1 VTTPG
6 STAGKDE
13 WRVWARRQREGI
25 DWVGVSARI
34 LDHLRNWDG
43 IDGRT
48 RVVLFDPLPD
58 EVDVTSLAER
68 CVALLTRT
76 GADGLTVH
84 AFDDPRER
92 HRLGFSQ
99 PIAESPVVDPVS
111 VDVVVAPGLA
121 FDRSGLRLGRGGG
134 HYDRLIA
141 LLRPDAVV
149 VGVVPAA
156 LVVERLPRED
166 HDRRVTHLVTEEG
179 IAPVGASRAAAASVV
194 EAARAW
200 IAGDPDPVTR
210 GMLQGLVD
218 RSDAEGLAA
227 VMGSPLRFGTAGIR
241 GEVGPG
247 SSRMNRAT
255 VIRVT
260 RGIVDYLA
268 ERGRGNATAVVG
280 FDARPDS
287 RTFAEDVVG
296 VLAAAG
302 MPVRFFRDPVPTPL
316 VAHQALKHA
325 ATMAIVVTASHN
337 PPADNGYKVYDANGA
352 QIVPPVDGDIA
363 EAIDRVGPANQ
374 VPRVEGALD
383 SAPSGCTPIGA
394 EAAESYLDDLF
405 TFRGDPPE
413 MAPQPLVFTPLH
425 GVSGDLLVAALARA
439 GHTEVTVVPEQ
450 FEPDGTFPTVA
461 FPNPEEDHSLDL
473 AEQLAEDRDIG
484 LVLASDPDGDRL
496 GVSLRDDGAWR
507 RLTGNEIGVL
517 LADFVLGRTGSVPN
531 RVVVSSIVSSPMLAS
546 IARAHGAHCEFT
558 LTGFKWICNAA
569 IDLEAQGYRFVFGFE
584 EALGYAV
591 GTAVRDKDGISAAVW
606 FADLVAVC
614 AAADETVL
622 DRLARLYAEH
632 GLWVCVPLSIGRDTP
647 DGLAELDAG
656 LARLVTDPP
665 ESVGGLRVERVVDY
679 RAGGEGRPR
688 WLADAPLVALQLG
701 GGSRVL
707 ARPSGTEPKMKIYT
721 DLRTTVLG
729 PDAVAA
735 SEAEME
741 ELAARVA
748 ADVAGLISGES

>member
-1 VTTPG
+1 MTTPG

-13 WRVWARRQREGI
+13 WRAWARSQREDI
-25 DWVGVSARI
+25 DWAGLSKQI

-58 EVDVTSLAER
+58 EADVTPLADR

-76 GADGLTVH
+76 DEDGLTVH
-84 AFDDPRER
+84 AFGDPREQ

-111 VDVVVAPGLA
+111 VDVVLAPGLA
-121 FDRSGLRLGRGGG
+121 FDRHGVRLGRGGG
-134 HYDRLIA
+134 HYDRLLA

-149 VGVVPAA
+149 VGVAPAA
-156 LVVERLPRED
+156 LVVDRLPRED

-179 IAPVGASRAAAASVV
+179 IASVGASRAAAASVV

-210 GMLQGLVD
+210 GLLQDLID
-218 RSDAEGLAA
+218 RRDAETLRA
-227 VMGSPLRFGTAGIR
+227 VMGTPLRFGTAGIR

-268 ERGRGNATAVVG
+268 ERGRGDGTVVVG

-287 RTFAEDVVG
+287 RTFADDVVG
-296 VLAAAG
+296 VFAAAG
-302 MPVRFFRDPVPTPL
+302 MPVRFFPDPVPTPL
-316 VAHQALKHA
+316 VAHQALKHD

-352 QIVPPVDGDIA
+352 QIVPPVDADIA
-363 EAIDRVGPANQ
+363 RAIDRVGPANE
-374 VPRVEGALD
+374 VPRLEGALD
-383 SAPSGCTPIGA
+383 SDPAGVTAIGA
-394 EAAESYLDDLF
+394 EAAGSYLDDLF
-405 TFRGDPPE
+405 AFRGDPPE

-425 GVSGDLLVAALARA
+425 GVSGDLLVAALERA

-461 FPNPEEDHSLDL
+461 FPNPEEEHSLDL
-473 AEQLAEDRDIG
+473 AEHLAEDRGID

-496 GVSLRDDGAWR
+496 GVSLRDGGTWR

-517 LADFVLGRTGSVPN
+517 LADFVLERTGSIAN

-546 IARAHGAHCEFT
+546 IARAHDAHSEYT

-569 IDLEAQGYRFVFGFE
+569 LDLEAQGYRFVFGFE

-606 FADLVAVC
+606 FADLAAVC
-614 AAADETVL
+614 AAAGETVL

-632 GLWVCVPLSIGRDTP
+632 GLWVCVPRSIARDTP
-647 DGLAELDAG
+647 DGLAELAAG
-656 LARLVTDPP
+656 LSRLVSDPP
-665 ESVGGLRVERVVDY
+665 DSVGGLPVERVVDY
-679 RAGGEGRPR
+679 RTGGEGRPR
-688 WLADAPLVALQLG
+688 WLADAPLVALELG

-721 DLRTTVLG
+721 DLRSTVTG
-729 PDAVAA
+729 PEAVAA
-735 SEAEME
+735 SEAEVE

-748 ADVAGLISGES
+748 ADVAGLIAGES